1 MSDFLRDVYAEEAR
15 AEAMKIKM
23 FADNYLES
31 KLGDVRIPKT
41 YSKDDNKPDGTRVY
55 TY

>member
-15 AEAMKIKM
+15 AEVMKIKM
-23 FADNYLES
+23 FADNYLEA

-41 YSKDDNKPDGTRVY
+41 YSRVDDKSDGTRVY